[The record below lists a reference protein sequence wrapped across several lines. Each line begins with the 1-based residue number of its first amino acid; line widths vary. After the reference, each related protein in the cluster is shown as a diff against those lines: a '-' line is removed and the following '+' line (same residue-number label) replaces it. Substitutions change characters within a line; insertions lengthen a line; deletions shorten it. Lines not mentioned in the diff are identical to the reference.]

1 MKKSHFK
8 FTKQERSGIFFL
20 LLLIVL
26 VQASFWLYNHFSNVY
41 FEPIVLDRD
50 MQVKIDNIKEESEKS
65 DSLKLYPFNPNFISD
80 FKGYTL
86 GLSVEEIDRLHQF
99 RDKDLYVYSKEEFQK
114 VTGVSDSLLNLI
126 SPFFKFPEWANSQ
139 TKTLKNATNLEK
151 STKSISVPMKDLNG
165 VTLEELKDIYGV
177 GNVLSE
183 RIIKFRDRLGGF
195 LLDDQLYDVY
205 GLEPTVAERILQKY
219 KVLNIPE
226 IQKIDINTA
235 SVGELSKIVYISRS
249 VAEGIVSYR
258 VKNGEILSFRELTQ
272 IENFP
277 ADRIDRFPLYLSL
290 KK

>member
-1 MKKSHFK
+1 
-8 FTKQERSGIFFL
+8 
-20 LLLIVL
+20 
-26 VQASFWLYNHFSNVY
+26 
-41 FEPIVLDRD
+41 
-50 MQVKIDNIKEESEKS
+50 MQVKIDNIKEESEKN

-99 RDKDLYVYSKEEFQK
+99 RDKDPYVNSKEEFQK

-139 TKTLKNATNLEK
+139 TKTLKDATNLEK
-151 STKSISVPMKDLNG
+151 STKSISAPVKDLNG
-165 VTLEELKDIYGV
+165 VTLEELKDINGV

-205 GLEPTVAERILQKY
+205 GLEPAVAERILQKY
-219 KVLNIPE
+219 RVLNIPE

-235 SVGELSKIVYISRS
+235 TVGELSKIVYISRS

-258 VKNGEILSFRELTQ
+258 VKNGEILSFSELTQ

>member
-41 FEPIVLDRD
+41 FEPIVLDKE
-50 MQVKIDNIKEESEKS
+50 MQEKIDNIKEESKKS
-65 DSLKLYPFNPNFISD
+65 DSLKLHPFNPNFISD

-86 GLSVEEIDRLHQF
+86 GLSVDEIDRLHRF
-99 RDKDLYVYSKEEFQK
+99 RDRDLYVNSKEEFQE
-114 VTGVSDSLLNLI
+114 VTGVSDSLLNFI

-139 TKTLKNATNLEK
+139 TRTLKDATNLEK
-151 STKSISVPMKDLNG
+151 STKPISVRIKDLNG
-165 VTLEELKDIYGV
+165 VTLEELQDIYGV

-183 RIIKFRDRLGGF
+183 RILKFRDRLGGF
-195 LLDDQLYDVY
+195 LLDNQLYDVY
-205 GLEPTVAERILQKY
+205 GLEPAVAERILEKY
-219 KVLNIPE
+219 RVLNIPE

-235 SVGELSKIVYISRS
+235 TVGELSKIVYISRS

-258 VKNGEILSFRELTQ
+258 VKNGEILSFSELTQ